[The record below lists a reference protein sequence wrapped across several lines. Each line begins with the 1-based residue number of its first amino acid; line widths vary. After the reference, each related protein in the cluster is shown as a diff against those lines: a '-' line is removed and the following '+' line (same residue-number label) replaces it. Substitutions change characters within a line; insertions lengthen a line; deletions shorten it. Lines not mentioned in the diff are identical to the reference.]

1 MRRHPTAVIA
11 ISGLLLAAC
20 GGSDGAAAI
29 CSPEERI
36 IEPSSLHVIGD
47 TEVVYES
54 SPPTSGPHQVPAPTG
69 GVRTD
74 PLSEPLQVGALESGA
89 VILQYR
95 PDTAPAAVAGL
106 EDLARAD
113 GVVVMPAAA
122 ALDEGAT
129 VAFTAWGV
137 RQLCSAVDAD
147 AAEDF
152 IGDHIGTFFV
162 NHE

>member
-1 MRRHPTAVIA
+1 M
-11 ISGLLLAAC
+11 LLAAC
-20 GGSDGAAAI
+20 GGEGAAAI

-47 TEVVYES
+47 TEVVYDS

-69 GVRTD
+69 GVRSE

-89 VILQYR
+89 VILQYQSDVAADAA
-95 PDTAPAAVAGL
+95 PDLDALAQADGVLVAPAARSF
-106 EDLARAD
+106 DD
-113 GVVVMPAAA
+113 GAS
-122 ALDEGAT
+122 

-137 RQLCSAVDAD
+137 RQLCSDVDAD
-147 AAEDF
+147 AAADF
-152 IGDHIGTFFV
+152 VERHAGTFFV

>member
-1 MRRHPTAVIA
+1 MLT
-11 ISGLLLAAC
+11 AC
-20 GGSDGAAAI
+20 GGSASTAI
-29 CSPEERI
+29 CSPEEQI

-69 GVRTD
+69 GVRSD
-74 PLSEPLQVGALESGA
+74 ALSEPLQVGALESGA
-89 VILQYR
+89 VILQYQ
-95 PDTAPAAVAGL
+95 PDTAETATL
-106 EDLARAD
+106 ERLADTD
-113 GVVVMPAAA
+113 GVLVMPAVRDFDDDAA
-122 ALDEGAT
+122 

-147 AAEDF
+147 AAAAFVEA
-152 IGDHIGTFFV
+152 HAGTFFV

>member
-1 MRRHPTAVIA
+1 MLPRLVATLAA
-11 ISGLLLAAC
+11 SATLLTAC
-20 GGSDGAAAI
+20 GGSGSSAV

-69 GVRTD
+69 GTRTE
-74 PLSEPLQVGALESGA
+74 PLSELLQVGALESGA
-89 VILQYR
+89 VILQYGSGVDSTELDSLAR
-95 PDTAPAAVAGL
+95 EEGVLVTPAARPL
-106 EDLARAD
+106 D
-113 GVVVMPAAA
+113 G
-122 ALDEGAT
+122 DAT

-137 RQLCSAVDAD
+137 RQLCSAVDVD
-147 AAEDF
+147 AAEAF
-152 IGDHIGTFFV
+152 IDRNLGVFFV

>member
-1 MRRHPTAVIA
+1 MAASTV
-11 ISGLLLAAC
+11 LLAGC
-20 GGSDGAAAI
+20 GGDDGAAI

-69 GVRTD
+69 GTRTD
-74 PLSEPLQVGALESGA
+74 PLSEPLQVGTLESGA
-89 VILQYR
+89 VILQFGSEVDAAELVSLAR
-95 PDTAPAAVAGL
+95 DEGVLVTPAARTL
-106 EDLARAD
+106 D
-113 GVVVMPAAA
+113 G
-122 ALDEGAT
+122 DAT

-137 RQLCSAVDAD
+137 RQLCSAVDVD
-147 AAEDF
+147 AAEAF
-152 IGDHIGTFFV
+152 IDRHLGVFFV